1 VIKKNIAWNFFGGV
15 LPLLVGVVVFPLI
28 INVYGAE
35 RFGLLAIAW
44 SLVGYFSL
52 FDMGLSRALTQTVS
66 EKLSRKADEI
76 EIVALI
82 YTAFRIMLLL
92 GVLGGVFLWLISPW
106 LVSHVL
112 TVTVEIQQEAIRAF
126 TVLAISI
133 PFVVHT
139 AALRGVMDALHLF
152 KQANLIRMVLGV
164 GTFLGPYLSSFY
176 GVSLEYAAY
185 SLILVRLLGWVM
197 HWFVVNNT
205 PLLKNKTSTFQSRLL
220 QPLFVFG
227 GWMTISNIVGPL
239 MVYLDRFVI
248 AGMLG
253 AASVAYYVAPY
264 EVITKLWVIPAA
276 ISGVLFPLFAKDWQ
290 INPNATA
297 SILNK
302 GMAYVL
308 MILYPAIL
316 IAAVFANEWLTFWL
330 SKEFA
335 IKGARL
341 VPWLA
346 AGVLINSVAQVL
358 YAKVQGV
365 GRADWT
371 AKLHL
376 AESVPYW
383 IFLWMAL
390 KGFGLEGAAMAWF
403 FRVSVDFFGLAYAAN
418 KINQANKNAMKAPV
432 LLTSLAVLPVITSI
446 LIDSFAIRVILVVVI
461 ALIYCKISVAKL
473 RYDGAFSYI
482 RQYY

>member
-1 VIKKNIAWNFFGGV
+1 
-15 LPLLVGVVVFPLI
+15 
-28 INVYGAE
+28 
-35 RFGLLAIAW
+35 
-44 SLVGYFSL
+44 
-52 FDMGLSRALTQTVS
+52 
-66 EKLSRKADEI
+66 
-76 EIVALI
+76 
-82 YTAFRIMLLL
+82 
-92 GVLGGVFLWLISPW
+92 
-106 LVSHVL
+106 
-112 TVTVEIQQEAIRAF
+112 
-126 TVLAISI
+126 
-133 PFVVHT
+133 
-139 AALRGVMDALHLF
+139 
-152 KQANLIRMVLGV
+152 
-164 GTFLGPYLSSFY
+164 
-176 GVSLEYAAY
+176 
-185 SLILVRLLGWVM
+185 
-197 HWFVVNNT
+197 
-205 PLLKNKTSTFQSRLL
+205 
-220 QPLFVFG
+220 
-227 GWMTISNIVGPL
+227 
-239 MVYLDRFVI
+239 
-248 AGMLG
+248 
-253 AASVAYYVAPY
+253 
-264 EVITKLWVIPAA
+264 
-276 ISGVLFPLFAKDWQ
+276 LFAKDWQ